1 MSDHRPMTDDEK
13 AMALAIEP
21 PKVSYVPGIPTKRF
35 ARDIAAEA
43 RSENPHITT
52 GQASYLRAVVV
63 RFRRQIP
70 ASVVELARKPMVPS

>member
-1 MSDHRPMTDDEK
+1 MTDRRPMTEDEK

-21 PKVSYVPGIPTKRF
+21 PNVSYVPGIPTKRF

-70 ASVVELARKPMVPS
+70 PYIVALARQADV

>member
-1 MSDHRPMTDDEK
+1 MTDRRPMTEDEK

-21 PKVSYVPGIPTKRF
+21 PNVSYVPGIPTKRF

-43 RSENPHITT
+43 RSESPHITPS
-52 GQASYLRAVVV
+52 QASYLRAVVV

-70 ASVVELARKPMVPS
+70 AYVVALARQVDV